1 MKLIAA
7 VSESWGIGQDNDL
20 LYNIPADMKF
30 FKEQTKDG
38 IVIMGR
44 KTLENIGH
52 PLPGRQ
58 LNVIL
63 TSQLGLKETFA
74 SDENVL
80 ETNFETCLKLFAT
93 TDAWCIGGEQIYKL
107 FLDYCDKAYIT
118 KIYDDKP
125 ANKFFPNLTEMPNW
139 KVEWL
144 TPIHTYND
152 LKYQH
157 FIYKNTQ
164 PKIWKQQI

>member
-7 VSESWGIGQDNDL
+7 VSKSWGIGQDNDL
-20 LYNIPADMKF
+20 LYHIPADMKF
-30 FKEQTKDG
+30 FKEQTKG
-38 IVIMGR
+38 NVVIMG
-44 KTLENIGH
+44 KSTFQSIGH
-52 PLPGRQ
+52 PLPGRP

-63 TSQLGLKETFA
+63 TRHPDQYSIS
-74 SDENVL
+74 SDKAILLTDFENCM
-80 ETNFETCLKLFAT
+80 NLFAT

-125 ANKFFPNLTEMPNW
+125 ANKFFPNLTELPNW

-144 TPIHTYND
+144 TPAHTYNG
-152 LKYQH
+152 LEYEH